1 MAAWTSIIP
10 SGNDEAIFP
19 TSYRPWHPC
28 TLHPDTHV
36 EVFPEMNQIN
46 NPMKKNELFVQ
57 AISKFLLGVIIIGLL
72 LFLPAGSLQYWQGWL
87 LMGILFVPMF
97 CAGLE
102 MLSKN
107 PDLLRKRLNAKEQ
120 EAEQKTV
127 VMLSSLL
134 FLATFVVAGL
144 NWRFGWCILPNWAVW
159 VAAGLFLGSYLLY
172 AEVLRENTYLSR
184 TIEVQKGQK
193 VIDTGLY
200 GIVRH
205 PMYMAT
211 TILFLSMPL
220 VLASPISFFIM
231 LGYLPVI
238 AKRIRNEEKVLE
250 EGLEGY
256 TEYKKKVKYRILPLI
271 W

>member
-1 MAAWTSIIP
+1 MASDFNKGLLTQSL
-10 SGNDEAIFP
+10 G
-19 TSYRPWHPC
+19 
-28 TLHPDTHV
+28 
-36 EVFPEMNQIN
+36 
-46 NPMKKNELFVQ
+46 
-57 AISKFLLGVIIIGLL
+57 KFFLGVVIMGLV
-72 LFLPAGSLQYWQGWL
+72 LFLPAGSFRYWQGWL

-97 CAGLE
+97 LAGLV
-102 MLSKN
+102 MLARN
-107 PDLLRKRLNAKEQ
+107 PELLRKRLNAKEK
-120 EAEQKTV
+120 ETEQKTV
-127 VMLSSLL
+127 VAVSGLL
-134 FLATFVVAGL
+134 FLAAFVVAGL
-144 NWRFGWCILPNWAVW
+144 NWRFGWWVLPDWAVW
-159 VAAGLFLGSYLLY
+159 VAAGLFLVCYLLY

-184 TIEVQKGQK
+184 TIEVQENQK

-211 TILFLSMPL
+211 TVLFLAMPL

-231 LGYLPVI
+231 LGYIPMI

-256 TEYKKKVKYRILPLI
+256 SEYEKKVKYRILPYI